1 MPALKLVEYNT
12 IAVSLLA
19 SAARVNILQKLINHK
34 YRGDL
39 ACNFSDDFNHYVK
52 EDPTLKSNPILQD
65 GYSSF
70 DEMVESF
77 VKAISFY
84 RESHPG

>member
-12 IAVSLLA
+12 VAVSLLA
-19 SAARVNILQKLINHK
+19 SAARVNILQKTINHK